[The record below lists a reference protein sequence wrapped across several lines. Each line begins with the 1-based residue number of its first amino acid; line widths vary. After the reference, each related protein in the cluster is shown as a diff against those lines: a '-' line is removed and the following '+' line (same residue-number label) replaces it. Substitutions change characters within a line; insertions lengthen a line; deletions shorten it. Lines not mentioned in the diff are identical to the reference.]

1 MSLLDWF
8 FIGQLSF
15 ATLSFLFI
23 FFFFFYS
30 LSIRKELKK
39 AKWQKRPKNKAKR
52 KRWIKERKQLEKRR
66 KQFDRN
72 IFIFLLFVIIASGSA
87 FYSRY
92 YQMTHLTAED
102 AKGVVQGYFMSEDI
116 EKKLE
121 TMRDGGSIEKEYQ
134 AYLEISSLIVTY
146 SNRSVSDGLSEE
158 GKRLLTRYNVSMKN
172 LGMNLHS
179 LSEQQLENKE
189 TIDGYLKDIQKMKQ
203 QQKEVFKYFRVNES
217 ALKRKG

>member
-1 MSLLDWF
+1 MSLLDWL

-15 ATLSFLFI
+15 ATLCFLFI

-39 AKWQKRPKNKAKR
+39 SKWKKRPKNKVKR
-52 KRWIKERKQLEKRR
+52 KRWIKARKQLEKRR
-66 KQFDRN
+66 KRSNRN
-72 IFIFLLFVIIASGSA
+72 VIVFLVLVIIASGGA

-102 AKGVVQGYFMSEDI
+102 AKSVVQGYFMTEDM
-116 EKKLE
+116 EKKLI
-121 TMRDGGSIEKEYQ
+121 TMKEGGSIEKEYPTYQ
-134 AYLEISSLIVTY
+134 EISSLIVTY

-158 GKRLLTRYNVSMKN
+158 GKRLLTRYNVGLKN
-172 LGMNLHS
+172 LGANLHS
-179 LSEQQLENKE
+179 LSEQQLEDKE
-189 TIDGYLKDIQKMKQ
+189 LIDGYLNDIQKMKK

-217 ALKRKG
+217 ALKRKS